1 MKTLLISI
9 AALTLTTICRAE
21 LREIAVEVSLTTNS
35 QVVASIYSDQLK
47 EQRKNSPI
55 GDVVQVL
62 QNDIVYAGSSV
73 WIVMVI
79 RDYVPFRE
87 TMPIINAI
95 AENKILELIDLRTT
109 RGRDDA
115 DQILKGYG
123 VEQGVAGYGAQSAP
137 SPEP

>member
-9 AALTLTTICRAE
+9 AALTLATICRAE
-21 LREIAVEVSLTTNS
+21 LREIVVEVSLTTNS

-55 GDVVQVL
+55 GEVVQVL
-62 QNDIVYAGSSV
+62 HNDIVYAGSSV

-87 TMPIINAI
+87 VMPIFNAI

-109 RGRDDA
+109 LGRDDA
-115 DQILKGYG
+115 EQILQKYG
-123 VEQGVAGYGAQSAP
+123 VEQAGAGYPPQGVG
-137 SPEP
+137 SPDP